1 MNETYNCV
9 QTQQKMK
16 KYLRETNFC
25 YYICNASHSD
35 PRTGEAGGRLRMHLH
50 KDAVSRAKHPKTA
63 S

>member
-9 QTQQKMK
+9 QTQQKTK

-35 PRTGEAGGRLRMHLH
+35 PHTGEAG
-50 KDAVSRAKHPKTA
+50 
-63 S
+63 